1 MTNCQVELPDG
12 RTTPYGVVMCG
23 GAVGILPFLD
33 ADTVLLVRQYR
44 YIAGRPMWE
53 MPKGGIHPGE
63 SIEAAAQRELSE
75 ETGYR
80 AGRLL
85 PISTF
90 LTSKSVVDE
99 TAHLLLAHDLT
110 PTEASRD
117 ETEFIEVRHGPAHP
131 SASRNEVT
139 ASLPALPDGAPAAS
153 ECLDVHPGHWPPGLF
168 DGGINAVYVDPLAS
182 ETDQDDAAHVSVRRQ
197 ADQCPLDLD
206 EVRQKLS
213 APLMVQEG
221 SRPLNSIGDSRG
233 DVVCTGHRGHHRD
246 VIPHSHVATG
256 TKVGPDH
263 LQRLHLVPWRSTRT
277 RLLTT
282 MAHQSA

>member
-53 MPKGGIHPGE
+53 MPTGGIHPGE

-117 ETEFIEVRHGPAHP
+117 ETEFIEVRHGLAHP
-131 SASRNEVT
+131 SASRDQVV
-139 ASLPALPDGAPAAS
+139 ARLPPSPDGAPASAQL
-153 ECLDVHPGHWPPGLF
+153 LDVHPGDRPPGLL
-168 DGGINAVYVDPLAS
+168 DGGTHAVNLDPLAS
-182 ETDQDDAAHVSVRRQ
+182 ETDQDGGAHVSVRRQ

-221 SRPLNSIGDSRG
+221 PRPLNSVGDSLR
-233 DVVCTGHRGHHRD
+233 DVVRTGHRAHHRD
-246 VIPHSHVATG
+246 VIPHSHIATG

-263 LQRLHLVPWRSTRT
+263 LQRLHWVPWRSRRI

-282 MAHQSA
+282 RAHQSA